1 MYHNH
6 FDNAAKTYTI
16 LDGYWFSLDILHT
29 DNWYHYEPKTNLLEK
44 KKPTH
49 VLMYSQIHQNQLSV
63 YIRMHLAK
71 FQHKDNFN
79 INTTAQLF
87 LI

>member
-44 KKPTH
+44 KIPHTCTYVPTDKSESIIC
-49 VLMYSQIHQNQLSV
+49 LYKNAFS
-63 YIRMHLAK
+63 
-71 FQHKDNFN
+71 
-79 INTTAQLF
+79 
-87 LI
+87 